1 MAEIGVTEVAAV
13 QQALIASIVQDT
25 LKQNSVLLGAVTNYS
40 NLAAPGNKS
49 VSISR
54 RTQFS
59 AADKSENTDLTAQ
72 EMTFATDTIDL
83 TKHKAIYAKLERIA
97 GIQAMPNVKA
107 EIIKEMALEL
117 ALQID
122 KDIYA
127 QLILASASSPDHRI
141 AFANAGTDD
150 TLGKTD
156 ILEAR
161 RLLNVQNVPMGDRFL
176 LVNPLH
182 EKELLLID
190 DFVSADKYG
199 SAQAVQLGELGR
211 IFGMPVLMSNV
222 VTDKK
227 VVAFHRSAVAFAQ
240 QLAPEF
246 ETDKDLKAVAD
257 EFLMHVLYGAK
268 VLDSG
273 KRQVVLGTAS

>member
-1 MAEIGVTEVAAV
+1 MAEMGVTEVAAV

-25 LKQNSVLLGAVTNYS
+25 LKQNSVLLGAVANYS
-40 NLAAPGNKS
+40 SLAAPGNKS

-54 RTQFS
+54 RTQFA
-59 AADKSENTDLTAQ
+59 AADKAENTDLTAQ
-72 EMTFATDTIDL
+72 EMTFSVDTIDL

-141 AFANAGTDD
+141 AFANSGTDD

-156 ILEAR
+156 VLEAR
-161 RLLNVQNVPMGDRFL
+161 RLLNVQNVPMNDRFL
-176 LVNPLH
+176 LVNPTH

-222 VTDKK
+222 VTAKK

-240 QLAPEF
+240 QLSPEF
-246 ETDKDLKAVAD
+246 ETDKDLKSVSD

-273 KRQVVLGTAS
+273 KRQVVLGTAT